1 MMNYLT
7 PADLIAKGLK
17 LPPLRMK
24 PCATPPGARCAI
36 TGKPLERG
44 YRVAEMVTGAT
55 AEFLDCFR
63 GGVDGYVS
71 EEAARCF
78 KKSDPREGNPCAR
91 SFFVFED
98 GAAYLPL
105 IAREAAQEQ
114 GRAAWCDLVREVWP
128 ARAGQRCLII
138 LTTDNKKRLWIRAR
152 VGQLGARTPALCYDA
167 ATGLNEVLFL
177 DWAAMLDCLDAVCA
191 AYDAGFPKAAIRDSL
206 YATGRLC
213 QEVGL
218 YQTRKLEQELE
229 NWRRRSEFPFAV
241 LIAQRGIKEESC
253 EQLDLGIA

>member
-7 PADLIAKGLK
+7 PADLIAKGLR
-17 LPPLRMK
+17 LPPLCVE
-24 PCATPPGARCAI
+24 PSVTPPGTRCAI

-105 IAREAAQEQ
+105 IARKAAQEQ
-114 GRAAWCDLVREVWP
+114 GRAAWCTRPVRACASGCGQGRACQPTIIFP
-128 ARAGQRCLII
+128 ASG
-138 LTTDNKKRLWIRAR
+138 
-152 VGQLGARTPALCYDA
+152 
-167 ATGLNEVLFL
+167 
-177 DWAAMLDCLDAVCA
+177 
-191 AYDAGFPKAAIRDSL
+191 
-206 YATGRLC
+206 GRL
-213 QEVGL
+213 
-218 YQTRKLEQELE
+218 
-229 NWRRRSEFPFAV
+229 P
-241 LIAQRGIKEESC
+241 
-253 EQLDLGIA
+253 